1 MGKPYSKELDKI
13 SETYE
18 WANEISIDN
27 LIEFVKRS
35 EKTPLY
41 VIGSG
46 GSFSATTFASLL
58 HQHIGMVAKCLT
70 PLEFL
75 EYENIDSNCS
85 VLIVT
90 ASGNNRDILS
100 AFDKAVKINP
110 KNIGI
115 VCSSVTNKLTKKAVN
130 IPNVLIHGVKIP
142 IGKDGFLATNS
153 LIATLIWLCR
163 SYISAY
169 SLLYKIPTLNELAYL
184 GKSKEK
190 FEEELE
196 RKLNGFADM
205 DTIVCLYDNWGKTA
219 AADAESKLVEAGLV
233 NVQLADYRN
242 FAHGRHNWLDKNKEK
257 TCLIALVNPNCEQL
271 ANKTLKL
278 IPDYTPKITLS
289 TNYEGPIAT
298 ISLLIQIFYVVKFFG
313 EIRNIDPGRP
323 GVADFGRK
331 IYHLPIPK
339 NNSNSF
345 TDFEKFAL
353 RKKFGHCNINNLE
366 TKTRVEHLQKFLR
379 DISKEKFGAIIF
391 DYDGTLCD
399 SEHRLTHPSKEIEEK
414 LIQLLEN
421 EIIIGIATGR
431 GKSVRESLQKI
442 IPEKYW
448 SKIFVGYYNCS
459 DIGELGNDS
468 VPNKETTNDPNLLEI
483 LELLEKHK
491 IISKDN
497 KVTSRLKQ
505 IALENIDF
513 NASDLIQKIKTV
525 DSSKLKKIKIVEST
539 HSVDLLSKEVSKI
552 NLIKYIE
559 KKNLEQFKILCIGD
573 KGKQPGNDFELL
585 ASPYSLSVDMVSDD
599 SESCWN
605 LLTNN
610 QKGEKGALE
619 YLKQFKI
626 SKGCFQIESNFI

>member
-13 SETYE
+13 SETYA
-18 WANEISIDN
+18 WANATPIDN
-27 LIEFVKRS
+27 LVEFVKKS

-41 VIGSG
+41 IIGSG

-75 EYENIDSNCS
+75 EYESIDSNCS
-85 VLIVT
+85 VLIAT

-115 VCSSVTNKLTKKAVN
+115 VCASVTNKLTKKAVN
-130 IPNVLIHGVKIP
+130 VPNVLIHGVKIP

-169 SLLYKIPTLNELAYL
+169 LLLYKIPTLNELVYL

-190 FEEELE
+190 FEEDLKE
-196 RKLNGFADM
+196 KLNDFADRE
-205 DTIVCLYDNWGKTA
+205 TIVCLYDNWGKTA
-219 AADAESKLVEAGLV
+219 AADLESKLVEAGLV

-271 ANKTLKL
+271 ASKTMKL
-278 IPDYTPKITLS
+278 IPDYTPKITIS

-298 ISLLIQIFYVVKFFG
+298 ISLLIQILYVVKFFG
-313 EIRNIDPGRP
+313 EIRNVDPGRP
-323 GVADFGRK
+323 RVADFGRK

-339 NNSNSF
+339 NNPNSF
-345 TDFEKFAL
+345 TDFEKLAL
-353 RKKFGHCNINNLE
+353 RKKFGHCNVNDLE
-366 TKTRVEHLQKFLR
+366 TKTRVEQLHKFLKN
-379 DISKEKFGAIIF
+379 ISSQKFGAIIF

-399 SEHRLTHPSKEIEEK
+399 SENRLTHPSKEIKEK

-459 DIGELGNDS
+459 DIGELGDNS
-468 VPNKETTNDPNLLEI
+468 IPSKESTKDPNLVEI
-483 LELLEKHK
+483 LELLEKQK

-497 KVTSRLKQ
+497 DVTSRLKQ
-505 IALENIDF
+505 ITLENIDF
-513 NASDLIQKIKTV
+513 NALDLIQKIETIAPMM
-525 DSSKLKKIKIVEST
+525 LKNIKIVESS
-539 HSVDLLSKEVSKI
+539 HSVDLLVKEVSKL
-552 NLIKYIE
+552 NLVEYIK
-559 KKNLEQFKILCIGD
+559 KKISDPYEILCIGD
-573 KGKQPGNDFELL
+573 KGKEPGNDFELL
-585 ASPYSLSVDMVSDD
+585 SYSYSLSVDMVS
-599 SESCWN
+599 SNVETCWN
-605 LLTNN
+605 LTSS
-610 QKGEKGALE
+610 QKFGESATYE
-619 YLKQFKI
+619 YMNKFNIVNYYFMVKL
-626 SKGCFQIESNFI
+626 